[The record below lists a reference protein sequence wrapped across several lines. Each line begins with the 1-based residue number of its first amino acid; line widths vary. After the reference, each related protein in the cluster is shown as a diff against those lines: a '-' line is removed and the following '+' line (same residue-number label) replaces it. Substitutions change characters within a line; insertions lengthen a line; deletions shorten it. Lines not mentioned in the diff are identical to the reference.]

1 MHLHRKKHFPAG
13 LTVLTDLEQRY
24 PEFGMR
30 FCHLG
35 LAEKEEHSDISSLE
49 RAFLLIQGAVCFEW
63 ADGQKAV
70 ASRTSCFDENPW
82 VLHVPAGVRV
92 HITGVAPYSELTCH
106 AAAND
111 KKFTSHLYL
120 PAECRSEERGK
131 GTMQETST
139 RIVRTVFDDS
149 NAPYANLVLGEVID
163 FPGKWSSYPP
173 HHHRQP
179 EIYYYR
185 FNPEQGFGYCELGD
199 EVVKVRHNSTT
210 LIKPGMTHPQ
220 ATAPGYAM
228 WYLWV
233 IRHLDQ
239 DRYIV
244 PTFVPEH
251 KWVMEKEAKVWPQK
265 KKS

>member
-1 MHLHRKKHFPAG
+1 MHLRREKPFAPG
-13 LTVLTDLEQRY
+13 LTVITDLEQRY

-30 FCHLG
+30 FAMLT
-35 LAEKEEHSDISSLE
+35 LDEKEEFNEVSALE
-49 RAFLLIQGAVCFEW
+49 RAFLLIEGSVRFEW
-63 ADGQKAV
+63 GNGEVAQ
-70 ASRTSCFDENPW
+70 ASRSSCFDEDPW
-82 VLHVPAGVRV
+82 ALHVPPGVKVR
-92 HITGVAPYSELTCH
+92 ITGLAPHSEISCH
-106 AAAND
+106 AAENEQSFEA
-111 KKFTSHLYL
+111 HLYL

-131 GTMQETST
+131 GTLQETST
-139 RIVRTVFDDS
+139 RIVRTIFDDS
-149 NAPYANLVLGEVID
+149 NAPYSNLVLGEVID

-185 FNPEQGFGYCELGD
+185 FNPPQGFGYSELGE
-199 EVVKVRHNSTT
+199 EVVKTRHNSTV

-220 ATAPGYAM
+220 STAPGYAM

-233 IRHLDQ
+233 IRHLKD

-251 KWVMEKEAKVWPQK
+251 KWVMEEGAVVWPDK
-265 KKS
+265 